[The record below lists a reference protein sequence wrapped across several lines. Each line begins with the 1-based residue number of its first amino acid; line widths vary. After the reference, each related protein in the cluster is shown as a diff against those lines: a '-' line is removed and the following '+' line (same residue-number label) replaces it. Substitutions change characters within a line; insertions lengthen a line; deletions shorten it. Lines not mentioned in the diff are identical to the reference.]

1 MNLYVGNLSPE
12 TTENDLRKLFSE
24 FGELVSVRI
33 LKDIETGQSRGFGF
47 VEMADKYSA
56 YDAIDNIDA
65 TYLMGNIVSV
75 KEAKTKTN
83 DRSSNNNRRP
93 FQPKKPF
100 NRRF

>member
-33 LKDIETGQSRGFGF
+33 LKDVETGQSRGFGF
-47 VEMADKYSA
+47 VEMADKYCA

-65 TYLMGNIVSV
+65 TYLLGNIVSV
-75 KEAKTKTN
+75 KEAKAKTN
-83 DRSSNNNRRP
+83 DNRGNNNRRQ